1 MGTIMCINREERD
14 VVNEKEFF
22 SHATY
27 IVSCDKGVETDVAQL
42 LQFIA
47 AGLVPSIDKTKGSSH
62 MYPGFVYL
70 LMGWPI

>member
-1 MGTIMCINREERD
+1 MLSMKKN
-14 VVNEKEFF
+14 FF

-27 IVSCDKGVETDVAQL
+27 IVSCDKGVETYVALL

-47 AGLVPSIDKTKGSSH
+47 AGLVPRIAKTKGSSH